1 MTISPNTP
9 TVESISSPNDFLEQI
24 SPEQDV
30 NLVNDE
36 IRRYVFNI
44 SGLGVT
50 CQQVGKNLQ
59 KASLLLKVNFVG
71 TLRYTPFFSSSEFAT
86 LADDVLE
93 NTIFNLIW
101 EANLGE
107 VNLTTRPRVIALPPS
122 RGKTNL

>member
-44 SGLGVT
+44 SGLCAT
-50 CQQVGKNLQ
+50 CQQVAKKLQ
-59 KASLLLKVNFVG
+59 KASLLLKVNFVE
-71 TLRYTPFFSSSEFAT
+71 TLRYTPF
-86 LADDVLE
+86 L
-93 NTIFNLIW
+93 
-101 EANLGE
+101 
-107 VNLTTRPRVIALPPS
+107 
-122 RGKTNL
+122 

>member
-59 KASLLLKVNFVG
+59 KASLLLKVNFVE
-71 TLRYTPFFSSSEFAT
+71 TLRYTPF
-86 LADDVLE
+86 L
-93 NTIFNLIW
+93 
-101 EANLGE
+101 
-107 VNLTTRPRVIALPPS
+107 
-122 RGKTNL
+122 